1 MLMKNV
7 LLILFTTLTVGGLI
21 LMLSCT
27 KEKPTSAGPG
37 SQKDYTGTISGYV
50 SSQLTGMPLKGVT
63 VFINADSA
71 VPAISSAD
79 GSFEIGKVSEGAHRI
94 HFSHMDYEDDSTVT
108 VTLSMGENK
117 KLADTVRLS
126 YAYYILKG
134 KVLSTTGGT
143 VVGAGVVCAN
153 TGKSSISDDA
163 GNYIIDRLSKTG
175 DNFKLICAKN
185 DLGFNVVSP
194 IRGVADDTT
203 FIPDIALNK
212 TGGTVTGTV
221 YDSLGNPVA
230 GAVVQSVAGGLRDT
244 TGVDGAY
251 RIDNVP
257 IDEKDISIY
266 VSVNGKS
273 AAVTGL
279 LVSSRAFLTGVDLRL
294 RQPSAAG
301 HGMTIT
307 VNDVIVKDTATI
319 VTVYAFA
326 ATDSVTRIISYE
338 WFLSGHSTPDTV
350 TTGNVMTFL
359 ISKLIGAATGSDV
372 QVRVRAMNQ
381 RGEYSPDQG
390 FYIKIR
396 SIHPVVFAKVSVS
409 PDSAGRDSVVIGLN
423 QAAFFTGR
431 AMVSFGG
438 IDTMEWDFGDGSV
451 KWTTSDTVAVLGH
464 TYDTA
469 GNFKAIFR
477 VKDAAGNVVRDTVD
491 VTVQKPSIP
500 APLYGLPVNGDTVRT
515 MGDSVRLVWYE
526 VSGVNMK
533 YNVYLTSQNTIP
545 GLGDKVVSLST
556 DTSATIPIVKGK
568 RYYWKVE
575 AVSSTAKAMG
585 VVWNFVIISGQVNRA
600 PVFST
605 TTAQMLDSAT
615 ECRPRTPSMEGH

>member
-37 SQKDYTGTISGYV
+37 SQKDYTGTIIGYV

-94 HFSHMDYEDDSTVT
+94 HFSHIDYEDDSTVT

-212 TGGTVTGTV
+212 MGGTVTGTV

-257 IDEKDISIY
+257 TDEKDISIY

-294 RQPSAAG
+294 RQPSA
-301 HGMTIT
+301 
-307 VNDVIVKDTATI
+307 
-319 VTVYAFA
+319 
-326 ATDSVTRIISYE
+326 
-338 WFLSGHSTPDTV
+338 
-350 TTGNVMTFL
+350 
-359 ISKLIGAATGSDV
+359 
-372 QVRVRAMNQ
+372 RAM
-381 RGEYSPDQG
+381 
-390 FYIKIR
+390 
-396 SIHPVVFAKVSVS
+396 A
-409 PDSAGRDSVVIGLN
+409 
-423 QAAFFTGR
+423 
-431 AMVSFGG
+431 
-438 IDTMEWDFGDGSV
+438 
-451 KWTTSDTVAVLGH
+451 
-464 TYDTA
+464 
-469 GNFKAIFR
+469 
-477 VKDAAGNVVRDTVD
+477 
-491 VTVQKPSIP
+491 
-500 APLYGLPVNGDTVRT
+500 
-515 MGDSVRLVWYE
+515 
-526 VSGVNMK
+526 
-533 YNVYLTSQNTIP
+533 
-545 GLGDKVVSLST
+545 
-556 DTSATIPIVKGK
+556 
-568 RYYWKVE
+568 
-575 AVSSTAKAMG
+575 
-585 VVWNFVIISGQVNRA
+585 
-600 PVFST
+600 
-605 TTAQMLDSAT
+605 
-615 ECRPRTPSMEGH
+615 